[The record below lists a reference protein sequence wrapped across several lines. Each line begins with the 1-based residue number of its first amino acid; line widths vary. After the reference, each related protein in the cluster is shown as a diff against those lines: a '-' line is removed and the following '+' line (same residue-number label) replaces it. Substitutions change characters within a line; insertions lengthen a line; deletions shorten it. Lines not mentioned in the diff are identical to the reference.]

1 MTQLEEWSFDCEE
14 QEHGGSI
21 DSNLDAKKSG
31 QRCQRDVVI
40 IAELLDEMDGQFLNQ
55 IRAVG
60 DAGDERRTGNRDS
73 INREPRTDRANKQ
86 RGHADGDERELPH
99 AGNDCQVVGFAEI
112 QRVGD

>member
-1 MTQLEEWSFDCEE
+1 MTQLEEWSFDREE
-14 QEHGGSI
+14 QERGGSI

-40 IAELLDEMDGQFLNQ
+40 IAELLGETDGQFLNQ

-73 INREPRTDRANKQ
+73 IKREPRTDYANKE
-86 RGHADGDERELPH
+86 RSHTDGDEWKLPG
-99 AGNDCQVVGFAEI
+99 AGGDGEVIGFAQI
-112 QRVGD
+112 QCVSD